1 MPAFLRKADGKLSF
15 SLRGPVCAGMRLRRS
30 RIFVPPSSTL
40 LQEPVSRSQRQFA
53 TLAATSWLVWKVAT
67 MKHVVALFLLVCLVL
82 GATLIDVL
90 AAIVG
95 KRWEVVDAVDAWFRN
110 SNCRLLR

>member
-1 MPAFLRKADGKLSF
+1 
-15 SLRGPVCAGMRLRRS
+15 
-30 RIFVPPSSTL
+30 
-40 LQEPVSRSQRQFA
+40 
-53 TLAATSWLVWKVAT
+53 